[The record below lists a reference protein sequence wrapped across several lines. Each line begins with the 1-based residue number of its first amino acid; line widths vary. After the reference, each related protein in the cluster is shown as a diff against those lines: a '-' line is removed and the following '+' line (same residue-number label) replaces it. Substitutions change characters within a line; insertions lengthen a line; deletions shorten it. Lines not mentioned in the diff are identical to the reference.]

1 MENKQIHTIDPL
13 FDFQALCDTDLGLY
27 RLIKRDFYDR
37 SVFNNELFDSKDE
50 RFVKTMLMC
59 RDHFNPLFLFC
70 KKNKMKDEELDDLY
84 REFLDKEYDNILK
97 LSSPTAI
104 FELAAVSN
112 SVKKLVNVTVLC
124 KSENEKQWIQKYDSR
139 LKCIIED
146 FQDFDIT
153 KYDTIY
159 IKDIY
164 NLLGLKQETID
175 LKNIFIAKYVFNLE
189 IATSKL
195 EIPIINIT
203 QRYYKKNKFILIDPY
218 KDLSIPVSEMI

>member
-97 LSSPTAI
+97 LSPPTAI